1 MGASAV
7 FFDRNEA
14 SNSYIFHLGL
24 GTVDTKARAAGS
36 RFRPVS
42 QNQSG
47 GSIDGAC

>member
-7 FFDRNEA
+7 FFDRNGT
-14 SNSYIFHLGL
+14 SNSYMYSLEF

-47 GSIDGAC
+47 RSIDGVC